1 MVENE
6 KLQMGLWSMTNKEKT
21 YVKETCPSITLF
33 TTSATL
39 SEMGPDSVRRLST
52 GATAQPEQMM

>member
-6 KLQMGLWSMTNKEKT
+6 KLRMGLCSREKT

-39 SEMGPDSVRRLST
+39 SEMGLNPVCRLST
-52 GATAQPEQMM
+52 GAMAQPEQIM